1 MSSSIQSLQ
10 PRFESLRPTERHTDA
25 REPTDR
31 SSRTDKEAI
40 EGLPLPERDLWQPHR
55 VGPMPVFANAATTR
69 ASLPQPETQGVR
81 VVGPQI
87 RAVQASSTRAV
98 SNGLAP
104 KAPTETQSGR
114 DGKGLNV
121 DFAVN
126 PQIAYIRAYNYAIRA
141 GLSREEAET
150 LATEVRE
157 IHRQQHAS
165 LFDLTLSLAALV
177 PFVDTGIDLGELVNS
192 IRRGELLS
200 SSLAAAGLLLPF
212 IGTKTLRTVFGMDGL
227 EARGNAALER
237 AQDLARVGVRGRVV
251 SHTSK
256 QLQKKFKHAE
266 DFGVSGSYTK
276 ENATKFWKAIQQHAT
291 SGRTQEILGQY
302 RGKPAIHFLDPET
315 GLNVV
320 TDTAGSFVTGWK
332 LSVQQLEDVLTKGW
346 LW

>member
-40 EGLPLPERDLWQPHR
+40 EGLPLPERDLWQPHP
-55 VGPMPVFANAATTR
+55 VGPTPMLANAATTR
-69 ASLPQPETQGVR
+69 ASLPQPEAQGVR
-81 VVGPQI
+81 VGGPQI

-126 PQIAYIRAYNYAIRA
+126 PQIAYIRAHNYAIRA

-157 IHRQQHAS
+157 IHRQQH
-165 LFDLTLSLAALV
+165 V
-177 PFVDTGIDLGELVNS
+177 
-192 IRRGELLS
+192 
-200 SSLAAAGLLLPF
+200 
-212 IGTKTLRTVFGMDGL
+212 
-227 EARGNAALER
+227 
-237 AQDLARVGVRGRVV
+237 
-251 SHTSK
+251 
-256 QLQKKFKHAE
+256 
-266 DFGVSGSYTK
+266 
-276 ENATKFWKAIQQHAT
+276 T

>member
-1 MSSSIQSLQ
+1 MSKSTQSLA
-10 PRFESLRPTERHTDA
+10 PRFASMRHADLHARARDPISRGSRRDEEVTD
-25 REPTDR
+25 
-31 SSRTDKEAI
+31 
-40 EGLPLPERDLWQPHR
+40 GLPSRQRDLWEPNHVAR
-55 VGPMPVFANAATTR
+55 TPMLADATTTR
-69 ASLPQPETQGVR
+69 APLARPEPQGVHIG
-81 VVGPQI
+81 GPQA
-87 RAVQASSTRAV
+87 RAIHASNSRAISNASAPQSV
-98 SNGLAP
+98 SQTERSPDSEGLDV
-104 KAPTETQSGR
+104 G
-114 DGKGLNV
+114 
-121 DFAVN
+121 FAVN

-141 GLSREEAET
+141 GLSREEAAA
-150 LATEVRE
+150 LAAEVRE

-177 PFVDTGIDLGELVNS
+177 PFVDMGIDLGELVNS
-192 IRRGELLS
+192 ISRGELFG

-212 IGTKTLRTVFGMDGL
+212 VGVKTLRTIFGMDGL
-227 EARGNAALER
+227 EAGGNSAMER

-276 ENATKFWKAIQQHAT
+276 DNATKFLEAIQEHVS

-320 TDTAGSFVTGWK
+320 TDTAGNFVTGWK
-332 LSVQQLEDVLTKGW
+332 LSVQQLEDVLTRGW